1 MQYEDDERDM
11 VMLQHRFEIEL
22 KDGTKE
28 TRTSTL
34 VDYGDPKGYSA
45 MARLVGVP
53 CGVAVK
59 FVLDG
64 TISDRGILA
73 PMNAKIND
81 PLIKELKRLGIE
93 CKEAVVA

>member
-1 MQYEDDERDM
+1 
-11 VMLQHRFEIEL
+11 
-22 KDGTKE
+22 
-28 TRTSTL
+28 
-34 VDYGDPKGYSA
+34 

-64 TISDRGILA
+64 TIADRGILA